1 MVQLLALS
9 IDVSCLLAGPVQACA
24 NGTVT
29 YLGNCS
35 TSSVIPGQLYYAG
48 TVSEVNP
55 CCHFASTYQCIPQ
68 LLTRRSSALQL
79 TVYGSRPRPSSL

>member
-9 IDVSCLLAGPVQACA
+9 IDVSRLLAGPVQACA

-55 CCHFASTYQCIPQ
+55 GCHPAFHDCQPADLVPCS
-68 LLTRRSSALQL
+68 
-79 TVYGSRPRPSSL
+79 

>member
-1 MVQLLALS
+1 MQGQLMSLPCRGIGPARQSGVFQSLAVS
-9 IDVSCLLAGPVQACA
+9 INVSCLLAGPVQACA

-55 CCHFASTYQCIPQ
+55 SCHFASTYSCIP
-68 LLTRRSSALQL
+68 
-79 TVYGSRPRPSSL
+79 